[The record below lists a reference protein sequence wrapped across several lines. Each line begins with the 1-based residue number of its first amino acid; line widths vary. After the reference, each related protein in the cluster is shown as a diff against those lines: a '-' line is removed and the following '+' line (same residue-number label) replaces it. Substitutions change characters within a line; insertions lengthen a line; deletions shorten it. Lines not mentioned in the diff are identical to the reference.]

1 MVIIVSL
8 PELSRELGWIVD
20 IRFSS
25 EISILILEMAEADLA
40 YQIEQEDL
48 VMGLNCLEHVLLV
61 NKRLSYDNRNSK

>member
-48 VMGLNCLEHVLLV
+48 VMGLNCLEHVQLV
-61 NKRLSYDNRNSK
+61 NKRLSYDNRNRK

>member
-1 MVIIVSL
+1 MVIIASS

-48 VMGLNCLEHVLLV
+48 VMGLNCLEHVQLV
-61 NKRLSYDNRNSK
+61 NKHLSYDNRNRK

>member
-1 MVIIVSL
+1 MVIIASS

-48 VMGLNCLEHVLLV
+48 VMGLNCLEHVQLV
-61 NKRLSYDNRNSK
+61 NKRLSYDNRNRK

>member
-1 MVIIVSL
+1 MVIIASS
-8 PELSRELGWIVD
+8 PEISRELGWIVD

-48 VMGLNCLEHVLLV
+48 VMGLNCLEHVQLV
-61 NKRLSYDNRNSK
+61 NKHLSYDNRNRK